1 MNLIKKI
8 LEKFKKNDYKNTSH
22 PKKNFRSL
30 MTLAEIN
37 LKDRSDSE
45 KITMLDYIID
55 ILKVDICSSG
65 IIEPFI
71 IQPTEPY
78 LFPFPNK
85 VYDENGNSIDGHCG
99 EKEVN
104 LKKTDIFVR
113 PWNVERQLKN
123 ILNLKDKEFVYDKNN
138 HYSYYYNITTFY
150 SHCHTDGIYWYNS
163 HTNDII
169 YDVHDFRLAAIYELA
184 KKRYFIRNNIN

>member
-65 IIEPFI
+65 IIEPF
-71 IQPTEPY
+71 
-78 LFPFPNK
+78 
-85 VYDENGNSIDGHCG
+85 
-99 EKEVN
+99 N
-104 LKKTDIFVR
+104 LR
-113 PWNVERQLKN
+113 C
-123 ILNLKDKEFVYDKNN
+123 
-138 HYSYYYNITTFY
+138 S
-150 SHCHTDGIYWYNS
+150 
-163 HTNDII
+163 
-169 YDVHDFRLAAIYELA
+169 
-184 KKRYFIRNNIN
+184 